1 MSYSTSYGIQFIGM
15 NFVTPAADAVVE
27 NLNRISQG
35 TMTVNWGTQQMG
47 TISSMGFHQMIFG
60 AQMSLFYVSMLAS
73 GMLRAESATIGVE
86 MAQDHLNDT
95 IKRYGPNSQEALR
108 ATQSLERSQLMLNR
122 QGIITNITMGSMG
135 LQMISMAA
143 TMYTHAIPSLIS
155 LTTALY
161 HATAAA
167 ISFLATN
174 PIGWGILIGGA
185 AVAFAGAGY
194 LTSRGAELPSTLT
207 INSGNTE
214 QVLEDYKRRLKRA
227 ITQSGVP

>member
-1 MSYSTSYGIQFIGM
+1 MSYNTSYGIQFIGT
-15 NFVTPAADAVVE
+15 NYVTPAADAVVE

-35 TMTVNWGTQQMG
+35 TTTVNWNLQQMG
-47 TISSMGFHQMIFG
+47 SISSMGFHNLIFG

-73 GMLRAESATIGVE
+73 GMMRAESATIGVE

-122 QGIITNITMGSMG
+122 QNVITNITMGSMG
-135 LQMISMAA
+135 LQMVSMAA
-143 TMYTHAIPSLIS
+143 SMNKYAIPALIDLAKSL
-155 LTTALY
+155 Y
-161 HATAAA
+161 GAAA
-167 ISFLATN
+167 GAVAFLATN
-174 PIGWGILIGGA
+174 PAGWAVLIGGVA
-185 AVAFAGAGY
+185 AASVAGLY
-194 LTSRGAELPSTLT
+194 LLNRPAELPSTLT